1 MTRVDLVNGGL
12 SYEWRVAMC
21 AGCPYNVA
29 MIRVTTSLRASLRR
43 ELLCWFDAHQ
53 REMPWRGSRDPYAI
67 WVSEIMLQQTRV
79 TAVMPYFQR
88 WMKRFPTVGALARA
102 RQGSVLK
109 LWEGL
114 GYYSRARNLHKAA
127 RLVCEEFGGVVPGD
141 MDGLRLLPGVG
152 RYTAG
157 AIASI
162 AFGLVEPVLDG
173 NVIRVL
179 CRLFR
184 IDTPP
189 RQAATLEE
197 LWSLAG
203 KLLCEQRPGD
213 FNQAMM
219 ELGAMV
225 CLPKTPSCASCPLGS
240 HCRARKAGVQAS
252 LPIKAAKKPIPHH
265 TIVAGVIRAK
275 RGGGEKI
282 LIDRRPEAG
291 LLGGLWEFPGGK
303 VEPGETLPDALARE
317 IREEVGLA
325 VTVGEEICVVEHAY
339 SHFRITL
346 HAFACE
352 LANPRSR
359 PRAIACDEVKWVAPA
374 ALKNYAFP
382 KANHKILET
391 LQ

>member
-1 MTRVDLVNGGL
+1 MPNENSIRRALLKWFREDARDL
-12 SYEWRVAMC
+12 
-21 AGCPYNVA
+21 
-29 MIRVTTSLRASLRR
+29 
-43 ELLCWFDAHQ
+43 
-53 REMPWRGSRDPYAI
+53 PWRKTKDPYFI
-67 WVSEIMLQQTRV
+67 WLSEIILQQTRV
-79 TAVMPYFQR
+79 DQGLPYYLRFTR
-88 WMKRFPTVGALARA
+88 AFPTVRDLADA
-102 RQGSVLK
+102 PEGKVLK

-203 KLLCEQRPGD
+203 KLLSETRPGD

-265 TIVAGVIRAK
+265 TIVAGVIRAR

-325 VTVGEEICVVEHAY
+325 VTVGEELCIVEHAY

-382 KANHKILET
+382 KANHKILEP
-391 LQ
+391 LV